1 MCAGESESGLGQCV
15 PFSPLWFI
23 TTFFVIVFVPLS
35 SLPAMYHELSVPIS
49 AQEEEEGGK
58 TESPSPNDGGRTRG
72 HELRFRPSEKSTRWE
87 RGMIDD

>member
-1 MCAGESESGLGQCV
+1 M
-15 PFSPLWFI
+15 PFSPLWLI

-35 SLPAMYHELSVPIS
+35 SLLAMYHELSVPIS

-72 HELRFRPSEKSTRWE
+72 HELRFRPSEKKHQMGTGHDR
-87 RGMIDD
+87 